1 MPCIIPGSYGPSGF
15 PGAPGFPGMEC
26 GQRKEALFKG
36 LESKEAEDSLATS
49 VLLRGFSATEETAA
63 GDCGVG
69 RRDSGRPAKRG
80 GLLTKHHKYSLSLP
94 FPLTI
99 CTCVSGSKG
108 ARGLPGIPG
117 KPGTHGSKGGPGSPG
132 LIHLPG
138 LPGKERR
145 HPSFG
150 WDSFHSPRVTV
161 S

>member
-15 PGAPGFPGMEC
+15 PGAPGFPGMER

-94 FPLTI
+94 FPPLSAL
-99 CTCVSGSKG
+99 VFQALKELG
-108 ARGLPGIPG
+108 ASLEFQASLALMEVKEGPEVRG
-117 KPGTHGSKGGPGSPG
+117 
-132 LIHLPG
+132 
-138 LPGKERR
+138 
-145 HPSFG
+145 
-150 WDSFHSPRVTV
+150 
-161 S
+161 